1 MKYRIK
7 TLGAAFR
14 AFFVSFAF
22 LLLATSFSTAQIYED
37 EPLLI
42 RQREKEL
49 SFRIEVANTP
59 QLRTTGLMYRQTM
72 PQDAGMLFC
81 FSQSKEVFMWM
92 KNTILPLD
100 MLFIKKDGTIAS
112 IAENTVPFSE
122 EVISSGELVSYVLEL
137 NAGAVSRFMIK
148 KGNKVE
154 HSSFSS
160 CAP

>member
-1 MKYRIK
+1 
-7 TLGAAFR
+7 
-14 AFFVSFAF
+14 
-22 LLLATSFSTAQIYED
+22 
-37 EPLLI
+37 
-42 RQREKEL
+42 
-49 SFRIEVANTP
+49 
-59 QLRTTGLMYRQTM
+59 M

-81 FSQSKEVFMWM
+81 FSKSKEVFMWM
-92 KNTILPLD
+92 KNTVLPLD

-112 IAENTVPFSE
+112 IAQNTVPFSE
-122 EVISSGELVSYVLEL
+122 EVISSGVLVSYVLEL

>member
-1 MKYRIK
+1 MIYRIK
-7 TLGAAFR
+7 TSGAAFR
-14 AFFVSFAF
+14 AFFVSFTF

-42 RQREKEL
+42 RQGEKDL
-49 SFRIEVANTP
+49 SFRIEIANTP
-59 QLRTTGLMYRQTM
+59 QLRATGLMYRQTM

-81 FSQSKEVFMWM
+81 FSKSKEVFMWM
-92 KNTILPLD
+92 KNTVLPLD

-112 IAENTVPFSE
+112 IAQNTVPFSE
-122 EVISSGELVSYVLEL
+122 EVISSGVLVSYVLEL